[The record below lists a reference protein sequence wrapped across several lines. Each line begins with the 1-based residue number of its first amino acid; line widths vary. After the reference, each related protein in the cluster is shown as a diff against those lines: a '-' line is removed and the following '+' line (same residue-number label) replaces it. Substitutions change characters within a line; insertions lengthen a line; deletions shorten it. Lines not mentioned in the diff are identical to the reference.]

1 MKVNK
6 SALFLGVILAM
17 LATFVV
23 VLVAELRTDPIAESI
38 SGGNLINTLFIVE
51 KDGAPFSSNII
62 AFYPANKRGAMFD
75 IPPETGLI
83 IQSLSR
89 TATVESLYREKGE
102 EAFRQEI
109 ESLAGTAIPFYLVI
123 SFDDFAM
130 LADLLSGLNVFIP
143 TPVDVYMSQQEEPD
157 AAPSLEDRVL
167 LPSGS
172 VNLDGDKLRLYMTY
186 TSPDDG
192 EDAATLRR
200 QHAVMAFLRALN
212 DNASLAFSRN
222 VFPIISS
229 CFASNVSKASFKT
242 LLTALSQ
249 IDVERLSPRQ
259 MRGSVRLVD
268 GEEMLFPFY
277 DGDLF
282 KQTISQTFSSFLSE
296 NSDEFER
303 TYAIEVL
310 NGTAT
315 SGLAR
320 RTAEL
325 YQGFGYDVVRVGNA
339 PSTDYEETIIIDRIG
354 SSTVA
359 SAVAQAIRCENIE
372 TAPVDDDSTASAT
385 EYTVDFTVIL
395 GNDFNGRYVTPSR
408 RQ

>member
-6 SALFLGVILAM
+6 SALFLCVILAM

-23 VLVAELRTDPIAESI
+23 VLVVELRTDPIAESI
-38 SGGNLINTLFIVE
+38 SNGSLISALFIVE

-75 IPPETGLI
+75 IPSETGLI
-83 IQSLSR
+83 IRSLSR
-89 TATVESLYREKGE
+89 TATVESLYRERGQD
-102 EAFRQEI
+102 AFRREV
-109 ESLAGTAIPFYLVI
+109 ESLAGTAIPFCAVI
-123 SFDDFAM
+123 SLDDFAM
-130 LADLLSGLNVFIP
+130 LADLLSGLNLFIP
-143 TPVDVYMSQQEEPD
+143 APVDVYMSQDNPN
-157 AAPSLEDRVL
+157 AAPQLEERVL

-172 VNLDGDKLRLYMTY
+172 VTLDGDKLRTYMTY
-186 TSPDDG
+186 TSIADN

-200 QHAVMAFLRALN
+200 QHAVMAFFRALS
-212 DNASLAFSRN
+212 DNASLAFSN
-222 VFPIISS
+222 PVFSIISS
-229 CFASNVSKASFKT
+229 CFTSNVSGASFKT
-242 LLTALSQ
+242 LLSALSQ

-303 TYAIEVL
+303 IYALEVL

-325 YQGFGYDVVRVGNA
+325 YQGFGYDVVRVANA
-339 PSTDYEETIIIDRIG
+339 PSSNYEETLIIDRIG

-359 SAVAQAIRCENIE
+359 SAVAQAIHCTNIE
-372 TAPVDDDSTASAT
+372 TAPVDDESAASTAD
-385 EYTVDFTVIL
+385 YTVDFTIIL
-395 GNDFNGRYVTPSR
+395 GSDFNGRYVTGSR
-408 RQ
+408 R

>member
-1 MKVNK
+1 MKANK
-6 SALFLGVILAM
+6 SALFLVAILAM
-17 LATFVV
+17 IAVFVV
-23 VLVAELRTDPIAESI
+23 VLIVELRTDPIAESI
-38 SGGNLINTLFIVE
+38 SGGSLINTLFIVE

-62 AFYPANKRGAMFD
+62 AYYPANKRGAMFD

-83 IQSLSR
+83 IRSLSR
-89 TATVESLYREKGE
+89 TATVESLYRERGV
-102 EAFRQEI
+102 EAFRREV
-109 ESLAGTAIPFYLVI
+109 ESLAGTSIPFYAVI
-123 SFDDFAM
+123 SFDGLAM

-143 TPVDVYMSQQEEPD
+143 TPVDVYMPPENVD
-157 AAPSLEDRVL
+157 APPSLEERVL

-172 VNLDGDKLRLYMTY
+172 VTLDGDKLRLYMTY
-186 TSPDDG
+186 TSDDDT

-212 DNASLAFSRN
+212 DNASFAFSRD

-229 CFASNVSKASFKT
+229 CFASNVSGSSFKT
-242 LLTALSQ
+242 LLTAISQ

-282 KQTISQTFSSFLSE
+282 KQTINQTFSSFLSE

-303 TYAIEVL
+303 IYALEVL

-315 SGLAR
+315 QGLAR

-325 YQGFGYDVVRVGNA
+325 YQGFGYDVVRVANA
-339 PSTDYEETIIIDRIG
+339 PSSDYEETLIIDRIG

-359 SAVAQAIRCENIE
+359 AAVAQAIQCGNIE
-372 TAPVDDDSTASAT
+372 TAPVDDESAASAT
-385 EYTVDFTVIL
+385 EYSVDFTIIL
-395 GNDFNGRYVTPSR
+395 GSDFNGRYVTPSR
-408 RQ
+408 R

>member
-23 VLVAELRTDPIAESI
+23 ILVIELRTDPIAESI

-62 AFYPANKRGAMFD
+62 AFYPVNKRGAMFD
-75 IPPETGLI
+75 IPAETGLI
-83 IQSLSR
+83 IRSLSR
-89 TATVESLYREKGE
+89 MATVESLYRERGQD
-102 EAFRQEI
+102 AFRREV
-109 ESLAGTAIPFYLVI
+109 ESLAGTAIPFYAVI

-143 TPVDVYMSQQEEPD
+143 APVDVYMQQDEPD
-157 AAPSLEDRVL
+157 AAPRLEERVL

-172 VNLDGDKLRLYMTY
+172 ITLDGDKLHLYMTY
-186 TSPDDG
+186 TSNDDTEG
-192 EDAATLRR
+192 AATLRR

-212 DNASLAFSRN
+212 DNASFAFSRD
-222 VFPIISS
+222 VFPLISL
-229 CFASNVSKASFKT
+229 CFTSNVSGAPFKT
-242 LLTALSQ
+242 LLTSLSQ

-259 MRGSVRLVD
+259 MRGSLRLVD

-282 KQTISQTFSSFLSE
+282 KQTINQTFSSFLSE

-303 TYAIEVL
+303 IYAIEVL
-310 NGTAT
+310 NGTT
-315 SGLAR
+315 TQGLAR

-325 YQGFGYDVVRVGNA
+325 YQGFGYDVVRVANA
-339 PSTDYEETIIIDRIG
+339 PSSDYEETLIIDRIG
-354 SSTVA
+354 ASTVA
-359 SAVAQAIRCENIE
+359 AAVAQAIQCTNIE
-372 TAPVDDDSTASAT
+372 TAPVDDDSAASAT
-385 EYTVDFTVIL
+385 EYTVDFTIIL
-395 GNDFNGRYVTPSR
+395 GSDFNGRYVAPSR